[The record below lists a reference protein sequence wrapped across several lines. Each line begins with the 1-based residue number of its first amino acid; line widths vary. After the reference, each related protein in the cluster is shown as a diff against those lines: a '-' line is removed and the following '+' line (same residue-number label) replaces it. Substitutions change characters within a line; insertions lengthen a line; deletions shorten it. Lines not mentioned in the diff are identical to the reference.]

1 MGEGKTMAIVLQ
13 PKYPI
18 PNRSKQKIH
27 FSRDEDGVIDIGWC
41 DGVFSDGRNFRAE
54 MWAQDQISILTI
66 FFSRVGIDDV
76 DAEAITRVMEAE
88 GLITFRKTGARNC
101 NPVKVNDDAENPIW
115 SVNIMI
121 GNEDE
126 SYLESAVPI
135 FPYSRLG
142 EPNTMFN
149 PVPIKTAH
157 QGTSKDQTST

>member
-1 MGEGKTMAIVLQ
+1 M
-13 PKYPI
+13 
-18 PNRSKQKIH
+18 
-27 FSRDEDGVIDIGWC
+27 
-41 DGVFSDGRNFRAE
+41 
-54 MWAQDQISILTI
+54 
-66 FFSRVGIDDV
+66 

-88 GLITFRKTGARNC
+88 EVIAFRKTGARNC
-101 NPVKVNDDAENPIW
+101 NPVKVNDDAENAIW

-149 PVPIKTAH
+149 PVPIKAAH